1 MSKSTTE
8 TLTVR
13 DLMSTH
19 LTTVAPTATVGS
31 ALDLMFENKILALP
45 VVEHERCVGIVTS
58 TDLVVLIRATDKLL
72 RSDYPHY
79 DDCLWAVELVQ
90 SRLDQDPVSEVMSEV
105 LMTTGPET
113 AVHEIA
119 AKMIS
124 ELVHHVPVL
133 DDDQKLIGV
142 LSSFDFVR
150 GWPRTVA
157 D

>member
-79 DDCLWAVELVQ
+79 DDCLWAVELIQ
-90 SRLDQDPVSEVMSEV
+90 SKLDQDPIREIMSEV
-105 LMTTGPET
+105 VLTTSPET
-113 AVHEIA
+113 AVDQVA
-119 AKMIS
+119 AQMLS
-124 ELVHHVPVL
+124 ELIHHVPVV
-133 DDDQKLIGV
+133 DDQGKLVGV

-150 GWPRTVA
+150 GWSN
-157 D
+157 

>member
-13 DLMSTH
+13 DLMSTK
-19 LTTVAPTATVGS
+19 LTTVAPTTTVGE

-45 VVEHERCVGIVTS
+45 VVEQGRCVGIVTS

-79 DDCLWAVELVQ
+79 DDCLWAVEVVQ
-90 SRLDQDPVSEVMSEV
+90 ARLDQDPVSEIMSEV
-105 LMTTGPET
+105 IMTTSPDT
-113 AVHEIA
+113 ALHEIA
-119 AKMIS
+119 ANMMS

-133 DDDQKLIGV
+133 DDDQKLIGF

-150 GWPRTVA
+150 GWSK
-157 D
+157 